1 MLTFKFGGT
10 SVGDGERIAHVA
22 RLVAQARQ
30 AQGAPVVVVSAMAG
44 VTDRLVE
51 AATTAAAGDGNR
63 YQAISQA
70 LWAQHQ
76 AAAAACLGDGEPCA
90 RILREI
96 RAQLDSFEA
105 LCRSIHVL
113 GECTPRAMD
122 LVSGLGERMSARLV
136 AGALAALGLPAE
148 ALDAGEFIVT
158 NDQHG
163 AAEPIWGP
171 TRERTRAR
179 VLPLVAA
186 GAVPVITGFV
196 GATAG
201 GEPTTLGRGGSD
213 YSAAIVGSCL
223 DADEIWIWTD
233 VDGILTADPRLV
245 PSARTLPELAY
256 VEAAELSYFGAKVL
270 HPKTILPAVERS
282 IPVRIKNTFRPE
294 HPGTLIVREPRPSRH
309 VVKAVTAI
317 RNLSLVTVEG
327 RGMMG
332 VPGVAAKVFGAVAR
346 ERVNVLMISQSS
358 SEQNICF
365 VIPKEAAE
373 RAVSALRLGLGHELD
388 ARDVERVDAVAPIA
402 IIAVVGAGMRGT
414 PGIAARTFAALARA
428 GINIIA
434 IAQGSSEYNISF
446 CIEEAAAPDA
456 VRLIHDEFALGT
468 DLNGFA
474 GGA

>member
-10 SVGDGERIAHVA
+10 SVGDGDCIARVA
-22 RLVAQARQ
+22 RLVAAERQARS
-30 AQGAPVVVVSAMAG
+30 APAVVVSAMAG

-51 AATTAAAGDGNR
+51 AATTAAQGDGER
-63 YQAISQA
+63 YQAIAQE
-70 LWAQHQ
+70 LWAKHE
-76 AAAAACLGDGEPCA
+76 AAAGVCLGDEERRA
-90 RILREI
+90 RILGEI
-96 RAQLDSFEA
+96 RSQLDSFVA

-113 GECTPRAMD
+113 GECTPRALD
-122 LVSGLGERMSARLV
+122 LISGLGERMSVRLV
-136 AGALAALGLPAE
+136 AGALEAIGVPAQ
-148 ALDAGEFIVT
+148 ALDAGELIVT
-158 NDQHG
+158 DEQHG

-171 TRERTRAR
+171 TRERMRAR
-179 VLPLVAA
+179 VLPMLVA
-186 GAVPVITGFV
+186 GTVPVITGFV
-196 GATAG
+196 GATAS
-201 GEPTTLGRGGSD
+201 GEATTLGRGGSD

-245 PSARTLPELAY
+245 PSARTLPELGY

-270 HPKTILPAVERS
+270 HPKTILPAVERN

-317 RNLSLVTVEG
+317 RKLSLVTVEG

-346 ERVNVLMISQSS
+346 EGVNVLMISQAS

-373 RAVSALRLGLGHELD
+373 RAVLSLRRCLGHELD
-388 ARDVERVDAVAPIA
+388 VRDIERVDAVAPIA
-402 IIAVVGAGMRGT
+402 IVAVVGAGMRGT
-414 PGIAARTFAALARA
+414 PGIAARTFGALARA
-428 GINIIA
+428 GINVIA

-446 CIEEAAAPDA
+446 CIQDDRVAEA
-456 VRLIHDEFALGT
+456 VQLIHDEF
-468 DLNGFA
+468 DLSSDRNGLVEKA
-474 GGA
+474 